1 MGIFIGGKNKTLRP
15 YQKTK
20 KNNKKN
26 IYNTN
31 PSGIVCCYNTVYPG
45 STNDYC
51 K

>member
-26 IYNTN
+26 TYNTI
-31 PSGIVCCYNTVYPG
+31 PSGIVCYYNIVYSG
-45 STNDYC
+45 STNFYC
-51 K
+51 